1 MRYFKDFIVSSF
13 IVLLSLSLAVM
24 GCGKQ
29 AENKPVAQ
37 NKPVAPAAPVGTGR
51 EITLYSFEKDME
63 YWAIPDWS
71 LEKPDYVTKSAE
83 VSKDYVKI
91 GSSSLKLTTDF
102 PGKTWKAALIE
113 LEEYLDWTPYNKIS
127 CDIYLPKG
135 APEGLK
141 AKIILTVGDDWK
153 FTEMSRAVF
162 LIPGRWNTLSA
173 SLIPGTD
180 DWKMTVVDDNL
191 RKDIRKM
198 AIRIE
203 SNKGPIYSGPI
214 YIDNIRV
221 TE

>member
-1 MRYFKDFIVSSF
+1 MRYFKSFIISSF

-24 GCGKQ
+24 GCGKKP
-29 AENKPVAQ
+29 ENKPS
-37 NKPVAPAAPVGTGR
+37 PAAPASGTGR
-51 EITLYSFEKDME
+51 EITLYGFEKDTE

-71 LEKPDYVTKSAE
+71 LEKQDYVTKSAE
-83 VSKDYVKI
+83 VSKDYAKE
-91 GSSSLKLTTDF
+91 GSSSIKLTADF

-113 LEEYLDWTPYNKIS
+113 LEEYLDWTPYKKIS
-127 CDIYLPKG
+127 CDIYLPKD

-141 AKIILTVGDDWK
+141 AKIVLTVGDEWR

-162 LIPGRWNTLSA
+162 LTPGKWNTMSA

-180 DWKMTVVDDNL
+180 DWKMMVVDDNF

-203 SNKGPIYSGPI
+203 SNKGPVYSGPV